1 MGAPTLNRM
10 IDNRPKAETA
20 ATSAAAISLLL
31 RSVSYSSASL
41 QALQC
46 GLSPDTLHPD
56 LHSIFDYLDD
66 IVRSQTC
73 RLVEAVTDQV
83 RPALTVRTIH
93 GSAIVCHRVDKRS
106 VERTWNVLS
115 ISSPC
120 RYWLC
125 RRQRHIARMC
135 RWKRFRR
142 HIPMISAPF
151 VQRVRT
157 QTTDQLQACFMV
169 QMQLRQTRKARSD
182 DHPAI
187 TRAKRA
193 QAAICGGNGRK

>member
-135 RWKRFRR
+135 RWKRVSSTYPDDQRTLCSKGANADNR
-142 HIPMISAPF
+142 SF
-151 VQRVRT
+151 VNVSN
-157 QTTDQLQACFMV
+157 
-169 QMQLRQTRKARSD
+169 LRCVAEMGPPQPLVLRGY
-182 DHPAI
+182 
-187 TRAKRA
+187 RALFKPGER
-193 QAAICGGNGRK
+193 Q